1 MIYVFIL
8 SHIFIKNLAWVLQ
21 EILTGLMWLLKEEAK
36 IIDIVN
42 SSPHPRVEFYV
53 VTPTGSNLERLRGY
67 NECEEL
73 KPMIVPMGPYA
84 FSNVIDAFKHL

>member
-73 KPMIVPMGPYA
+73 KPVIVPTGPENKAQYLRLPR
-84 FSNVIDAFKHL
+84 HH